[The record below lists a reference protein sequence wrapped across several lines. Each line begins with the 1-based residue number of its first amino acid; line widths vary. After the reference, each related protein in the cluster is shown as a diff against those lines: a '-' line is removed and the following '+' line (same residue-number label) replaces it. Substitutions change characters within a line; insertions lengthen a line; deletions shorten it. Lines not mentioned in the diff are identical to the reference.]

1 MQFHSMP
8 PNIMALLM
16 DFPFLSFSI
25 CECKWRAVSCT
36 LELCVRNIK
45 PGLAVGVIFK
55 QAASLCQGSKVNL
68 QVL

>member
-1 MQFHSMP
+1 MPFHSMP

-16 DFPFLSFSI
+16 DFPFLYFSI
-25 CECKWRAVSCT
+25 SECKWRAASCT

-55 QAASLCQGSKVNL
+55 QAAFLCQGSKVNL